1 MSSRQQRIRRRR
13 DSARAWVH
21 SAANVTVQSYAKRF
35 GVDRYTAHGDLTA
48 LGVTLPASARR
59 WAQRPSSKPRHVV
72 NGEHEL
78 GENSW
83 GMLDGRPFF
92 VAGFTSGGVPY
103 GIFEDEIEQME
114 PGDLGEGDGELRA
127 PGRPS
132 VPVLTHQDDR
142 VEPYP
147 PVVLEFGAPADEC
160 VFFDLRG
167 P

>member
-13 DSARAWVH
+13 DSAQAWVH
-21 SAANVTVQSYAKRF
+21 SAAKVTVHSYAKRF
-35 GVDRYTAHGDLTA
+35 GVDRYTAYGDLTA

-59 WAQRPSSKPRHVV
+59 WAQRPSSNPRHVV
-72 NGEHEL
+72 NGGDEL
-78 GENSW
+78 VDNSW
-83 GMLDGRPFF
+83 IMLDGRPFF

-103 GIFEDEIEQME
+103 GIFEDEIEQFEDEIEQME
-114 PGDLGEGDGELRA
+114 P
-127 PGRPS
+127 
-132 VPVLTHQDDR
+132 DDR
-142 VEPYP
+142 VEPNP